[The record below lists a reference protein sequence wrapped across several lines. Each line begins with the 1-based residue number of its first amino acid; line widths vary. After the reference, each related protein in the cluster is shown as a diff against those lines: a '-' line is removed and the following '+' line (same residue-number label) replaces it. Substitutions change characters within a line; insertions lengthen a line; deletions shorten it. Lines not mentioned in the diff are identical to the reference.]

1 MSNKENKKVT
11 FTYSIAIVITL
22 ILAALKLDGYLN
34 ISWLTVI
41 LPIIIDVVLG
51 LLISLIVLLWLA
63 VEKIREAIR
72 KNNYE
77 KLLYNA
83 RTSVNSIYWDY
94 KTQSMYD
101 SAGNKI
107 DDTAENNEEQD

>member
-11 FTYSIAIVITL
+11 FTYSIAIFITI

-41 LPIIIDVVLG
+41 LPIIIDVILG
-51 LLISLIVLLWLA
+51 LLISLVVLLWLA
-63 VEKIREAIR
+63 VVKIREVIR
-72 KNNYE
+72 KNNHE

-107 DDTAENNEEQD
+107 DDIAEDDGEQD